1 MRTMAQWI
9 RYAVTA
15 TALST
20 MAAVPA
26 WATEYISREEWPRIQ
41 RGIQVTQYA
50 KLAGVVNALDRTE
63 DASIVVLYPGG
74 EAGHDWAIEIRD
86 WFVALGIPSRLIA
99 LRPGSGVPGSIGVRV
114 EEQRL
119 RSGR

>member
-1 MRTMAQWI
+1 MTAM
-9 RYAVTA
+9 VTLVRGGA
-15 TALST
+15 AAAALIG
-20 MAAVPA
+20 MFAVPV
-26 WATEYISREEWPRIQ
+26 WATEYISRDEWPHIQ

-50 KLAGVVNALDRTE
+50 KLAGVVDVFDRTE

-86 WFVALGIPSRLIA
+86 WLVALGIPSRMIA

-114 EEQRL
+114 EGQGFR
-119 RSGR
+119 